1 MGCGGPGP
9 PPGVAPEGPPSRAV
23 AELLPGAVPG
33 ASALTAL
40 LGGESV
46 LSGSERCGVMFSVF

>member
-9 PPGVAPEGPPSRAV
+9 PPGVAAEGPPSRAA

-33 ASALTAL
+33 ASPLTAL
-40 LGGESV
+40 LGGKSV
-46 LSGSERCGVMFSVF
+46 LSGSERCGVTVSVF

>member
-9 PPGVAPEGPPSRAV
+9 PPGVAAEGTSVSRG

-33 ASALTAL
+33 RISSDRTAGRKVGALW
-40 LGGESV
+40 V
-46 LSGSERCGVMFSVF
+46 